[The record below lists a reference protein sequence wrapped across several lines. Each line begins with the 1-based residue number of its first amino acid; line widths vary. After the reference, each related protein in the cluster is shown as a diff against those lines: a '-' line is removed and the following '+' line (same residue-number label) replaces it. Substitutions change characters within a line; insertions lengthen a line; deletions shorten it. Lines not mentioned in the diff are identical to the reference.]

1 MVEEIDNIESLE
13 NNYFSSS
20 KIVLEYR
27 KEGNYYDIIMKVIND
42 LLNRLDSLT
51 DTGKTNYQEF

>member
-1 MVEEIDNIESLE
+1 LE